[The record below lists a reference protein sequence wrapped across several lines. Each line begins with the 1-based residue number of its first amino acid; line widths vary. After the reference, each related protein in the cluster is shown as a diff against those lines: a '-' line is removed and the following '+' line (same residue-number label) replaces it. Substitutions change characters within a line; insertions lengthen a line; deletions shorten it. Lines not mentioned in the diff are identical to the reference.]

1 MEMRQSRR
9 ACKKTGVK
17 KKKRK
22 AAKEIPKWKAARES
36 TSIMQPA
43 RNTRS

>member
-17 KKKRK
+17 KKKEKSCEGDTKMESCQRVYK
-22 AAKEIPKWKAARES
+22 HNAAC
-36 TSIMQPA
+36 
-43 RNTRS
+43 